1 MDEVIFEE
9 FKGTGNSEIDLDR
22 KLAERRLFPAINIK
36 KSGTRREELLLSE
49 NELQKLWILRK
60 VFAPMEDTEILEL
73 ILDRMKKSKTN
84 DAFLASMNVGTAASE

>member
-1 MDEVIFEE
+1 M
-9 FKGTGNSEIDLDR
+9 
-22 KLAERRLFPAINIK
+22 FPAINIK

>member
-36 KSGTRREELLLSE
+36 NLAQE
-49 NELQKLWILRK
+49 
-60 VFAPMEDTEILEL
+60 
-73 ILDRMKKSKTN
+73 KKSFCFRKQN
-84 DAFLASMNVGTAASE
+84 FSVCGFFARF